1 MLHIP
6 CPWCGPRDE
15 TEFHYGHEAGVA
27 YPENRDALSDDEWAK
42 YVFFRANPKGWHAER
57 WVHSAGCRRWFNVWR
72 NTITNEFGPTYKP
85 FEPQPKKPA

>member
-1 MLHIP
+1 MLNIP

-27 YPENRDALSDDEWAK
+27 YPENREAISDEEWGK
-42 YVFFRANPKGWHAER
+42 YVFYRANPKGWFAER

-72 NTITNEFGPTYKP
+72 NTVTHEFGESYKP
-85 FEPQPKKPA
+85 FEPQPKSPA